1 MVSIEK
7 RIIIIFFFKFQ
18 WENPNGD
25 ESGGK
30 SRRIMFD
37 DPESRIRLDNSETGT
52 LIIANANL
60 EDSGKY
66 VCRAENKYS
75 KNPVIESAVID
86 VRRRSKAVSPEY
98 QKAVIKVRKSKTHFL
113 NV

>member
-1 MVSIEK
+1 
-7 RIIIIFFFKFQ
+7 
-18 WENPNGD
+18 
-25 ESGGK
+25 
-30 SRRIMFD
+30 MFD
-37 DPESRIRLDNSETGT
+37 DPDSRIRLDNSESGT

-66 VCRAENKYS
+66 ICRAENKYS
-75 KNPVIESAVID
+75 KNPIIESAVID

-113 NV
+113 NVYSSGILRRTQKISPIFHFLFDIT

>member
-1 MVSIEK
+1 MARVWYIKNMQFS
-7 RIIIIFFFKFQ
+7 FYFSFQ

-37 DPESRIRLDNSETGT
+37 DPDSRIRLDNSESGT
-52 LIIANANL
+52 LIISNANL

-66 VCRAENKYS
+66 VCRAENTL
-75 KNPVIESAVID
+75 AVFNLICFQ
-86 VRRRSKAVSPEY
+86 PG
-98 QKAVIKVRKSKTHFL
+98 THIFYYL
-113 NV
+113 

>member
-1 MVSIEK
+1 MARVWYIKNMQFS
-7 RIIIIFFFKFQ
+7 FYFSFQ

-37 DPESRIRLDNSETGT
+37 DPDSRIRLDNSESGT
-52 LIIANANL
+52 LIISNANL

-98 QKAVIKVRKSKTHFL
+98 QKAVIKVR
-113 NV
+113 N